1 MFGPDLCMALAL
13 SHWNRAFCVFPSGL
27 PSRVLPLTSRA
38 RMTDQIQ
45 TLGIIAGDR
54 SLPLVLARQARATG
68 VRRLVAIGFEGLS
81 NRDLEPLV
89 DKMVWMK
96 LGQLKKLISAF
107 QEHEVKHCV
116 MVGKVAPKSFF
127 DARPDLRVIAA
138 VLKLKEKN
146 AHTLF
151 GAFAEELM
159 KDGIKLI
166 PATPWL
172 SSVMP
177 QAGFNLGP
185 KLTDEQRADV
195 EFGFRMAKEVS
206 RLEIGQSV
214 VVKNGAV
221 VAVEGFEGTD
231 KCLLRGGELSGK
243 DGGAV
248 AVKVAK
254 EQHDMRWDI
263 PCVGEQT
270 LETCATAR
278 ISVLAVEAG
287 KTLLLDQERVEAL
300 AKKQRVSVV
309 TVPL

>member
-1 MFGPDLCMALAL
+1 
-13 SHWNRAFCVFPSGL
+13 
-27 PSRVLPLTSRA
+27 
-38 RMTDQIQ
+38 MTDQID

-54 SLPLVLARQARATG
+54 SLPLLLARQARALG
-68 VRRLVAIGFEGLS
+68 VRKLIAIGFEDQS

-96 LGQLKKLISAF
+96 LGQLTKLIDAF
-107 QEHEVKHCV
+107 QEHGVRHCV
-116 MVGKVAPKSFF
+116 MVGKIAPKSFF
-127 DARPDLRVIAA
+127 DVRPDLRVTMA

-151 GAFAEELM
+151 GAFADELR
-159 KDGIKLI
+159 KDGIELL
-166 PATPWL
+166 PATRWL
-172 SSVMP
+172 KPIMP
-177 QAGFNLGP
+177 AAGFHLGP
-185 KLTDEQRADV
+185 KLSDELRADV
-195 EFGFRMAKEVS
+195 EFGFRIAKEIS

-221 VAVEGFEGTD
+221 LAVEGFEGTD

-254 EQHDMRWDI
+254 EKHDMRWDI

-270 LETCATAR
+270 LETCAAAGLA
-278 ISVLAVEAG
+278 VLALEAD
-287 KTLLLDQERVEAL
+287 KTLLLDREKIEAL
-300 AKKQRVSVV
+300 AKKNKISVVSVG
-309 TVPL
+309 

>member
-1 MFGPDLCMALAL
+1 
-13 SHWNRAFCVFPSGL
+13 
-27 PSRVLPLTSRA
+27 
-38 RMTDQIQ
+38 MTDQIQ
-45 TLGIIAGDR
+45 TLGIIAGDF
-54 SLPLVLARQARATG
+54 SLPLVLARQARAAG
-68 VRRLVAIGFEGLS
+68 VRRIVAIGFEGLS

-89 DKMVWMK
+89 DKMVWVK
-96 LGQLKKLISAF
+96 LGQTNKLIKAF
-107 QEHEVKHCV
+107 QENEVRHCV
-116 MVGKVAPKSFF
+116 MVGKIAPKSFL
-127 DARPDLRVIAA
+127 DARPDLRTITA

-151 GAFAEELM
+151 GLFADELR
-159 KDGIKLI
+159 KDGIELI

-172 SSVMP
+172 GPAMA
-177 QAGFNLGP
+177 QAGFHLGP
-185 KLTDEQRADV
+185 KLSEEQRADV
-195 EFGFRMAKEVS
+195 EFGFRMAKEIS

-263 PCVGEQT
+263 PCIGDRT

-278 ISVLAVEAG
+278 LSVLAIEAG

-300 AKKQRVSVV
+300 AKKHRITVV
-309 TVPL
+309 AVPL